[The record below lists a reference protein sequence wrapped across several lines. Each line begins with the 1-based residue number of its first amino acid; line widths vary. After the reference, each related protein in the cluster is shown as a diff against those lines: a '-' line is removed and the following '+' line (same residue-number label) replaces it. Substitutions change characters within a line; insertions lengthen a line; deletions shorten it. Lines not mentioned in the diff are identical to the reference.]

1 MRYLKSFFEHNQ
13 QTSVYEIDWHTIVP
27 DKIVVIK
34 GDSTDLEGHI
44 IDPKTNKPTNQL
56 LEYKVGNIMSDLVYQ
71 ISYYPN
77 FDFPGLPDTLE
88 IDCAIM
94 NDENDKQF
102 QMNVEI
108 TFGDLIAAGFTVEAP
123 NKVTPYQYTSY
134 HSKNDPSNTV
144 FAFNEES
151 IQKLISFINKIDSFR
166 VERKDF
172 NFLDNNPDSYIPN

>member
-1 MRYLKSFFEHNQ
+1 MRYLKYFFEHSRQ
-13 QTSVYEIDWHTIVP
+13 PSVYEIDWHTIVP

-34 GDSTDLEGHI
+34 GDTTDLEGHI
-44 IDPKTNKPTNQL
+44 IDPKNNIPTNKL

-71 ISYYPN
+71 ISYVPN
-77 FDFPGLPDTLE
+77 FDFPGIPDTLE

-94 NDENDKQF
+94 KENKKF
-102 QMNVEI
+102 KMNIEI
-108 TFGDLIAAGFTVEAP
+108 TFGDLVVSGFTVESP
-123 NKVTPYQYTSY
+123 NKVKPYEYTSY
-134 HSKNDPSNTV
+134 QSKNDPSNTV

-172 NFLDNNPDSYIPN
+172 NFLDINPDSYIPD